1 MNPEI
6 TIQQLAKTGS
16 REDFLVRVVG
26 PGETDYTFKL
36 SVTDTASAI
45 WDTADLSDAVRSIV
59 EALVHSHGTAR
70 EFPEA
75 YWFDS
80 SNSGES
86 VQTTVNRIHTDG
98 EPPFLHP
105 AIRDKYANLVG
116 AETLGKIEAIDTT
129 CANKFGHPLFR
140 SLDDAFEYTEA
151 ADDLSA
157 SPTDNANFL
166 YRVCVLSVIIDHLDV
181 AVSASAQSGS
191 LNKFDEWQQNT
202 LSGALSAA
210 VETFRMLKKLRK
222 QYPIHEHYALSAS
235 GVRTLRNEV
244 VTATGYFALRQGEP
258 EHNWHQVIAKF
269 NGALDDILGGI
280 Q

>member
-6 TIQQLAKTGS
+6 TIHQLAKTGS
-16 REDFLVRVVG
+16 REDFLIRVVG
-26 PGETDYTFKL
+26 PSETDYTFKL

-45 WDTADLSDAVRSIV
+45 WNTTDLNGAVKSIV
-59 EALVHSHGTAR
+59 EALVYSHGTAR

-80 SNSGES
+80 SNSGEN
-86 VQTTVNRIHTDG
+86 VRATVNRIHTDG
-98 EPPFLHP
+98 ETPFLHP
-105 AIRDKYANLVG
+105 AIRDKYAHLVG
-116 AETLGKIEAIDTT
+116 AETLGKIEAIDVACTK
-129 CANKFGHPLFR
+129 KFGHTLFR

-166 YRVCVLSVIIDHLDV
+166 YRICVLSVIIDHLDV
-181 AVSASAQSGS
+181 AVSASTQSGS
-191 LNKFDEWQQNT
+191 LNRFDEWQQNA
-202 LSGALSAA
+202 LSGALGAA

-222 QYPIHEHYALSAS
+222 QYPIHEHYALNAS
-235 GVRTLRNEV
+235 GVRALRNEV
-244 VTATGYFALRQGEP
+244 VAATSYFALRQGEP
-258 EHNWHQVIAKF
+258 GHNWHQVVTKF
-269 NGALDDILGGI
+269 NSALDDILGGI